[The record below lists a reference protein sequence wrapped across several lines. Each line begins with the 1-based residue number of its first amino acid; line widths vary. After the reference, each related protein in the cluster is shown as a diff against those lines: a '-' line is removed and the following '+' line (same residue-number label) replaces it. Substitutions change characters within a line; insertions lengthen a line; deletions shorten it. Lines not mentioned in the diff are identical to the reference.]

1 VLTWQW
7 GNPLLE
13 GFSNRPQ
20 KGYVDVEPD
29 AGIPFRRL
37 KFTDIYDICSCSFH
51 LTRETYKQF
60 MAWYQ
65 NDIKQGSIPFEMYD
79 CRYGVTRVARLIG
92 DVPQYPANSKY
103 FRANVTIAF
112 EPLSST

>member
-1 VLTWQW
+1 MLTWQW

-13 GFSNRPQ
+13 GFSNQPQ
-20 KGYVDVEPD
+20 KGYIDVEPD

-65 NDIKQGSIPFEMYD
+65 NDIKQGSIPFEMYE